1 MEANLER
8 NAIRM
13 GNTNGYNPQGK
24 KLNVSVSK
32 RSRVEEVS
40 MYERH
45 YLQEEA
51 EV

>member
-13 GNTNGYNPQGK
+13 GKTNGYNLQGK

-32 RSRVEEVS
+32 RSRVEGVS

-45 YLQEEA
+45 LQEEA